1 MKLAIIGATGM
12 VGRKMLE
19 VLHERTLPYDELILV
34 ASEKNVGN
42 TIDFEKQEF
51 IIESIDSAI
60 DKKPDIA
67 IFSAGK
73 AISLQYAPKFAEK
86 GCFVIDNSS
95 AWRMD
100 NNIKLIVPE
109 INAEIINSNDKIIAN
124 PNCSTI
130 QMVMALWP
138 LHKHYELKR
147 VVVSTYQSVTGSGNK
162 GLRQLLSEREGIKNN
177 DAYPHQIDLNCL
189 PHGGDFKQNG
199 YTEEELKLL
208 YETRK
213 IMDICEL
220 GVTATV
226 VRVPVKGGHSMAVN
240 AEFINEPDVSEVRN
254 ILSEFPGIT
263 VKDMPHSNIYPM
275 PLWAENKDAVFVGR
289 IRKDESCR
297 NAINLWIVADNL
309 RKGAATNAV
318 QIANYLIRSKFV

>member
-1 MKLAIIGATGM
+1 METHHTWMQGSM
-12 VGRKMLE
+12 
-19 VLHERTLPYDELILV
+19 
-34 ASEKNVGN
+34 
-42 TIDFEKQEF
+42 KQEF

-226 VRVPVKGGHSMAVN
+226 VRVPVKGGHSMSVN
-240 AEFINEPDVSEVRN
+240 AEFVNEPDVSEVRN